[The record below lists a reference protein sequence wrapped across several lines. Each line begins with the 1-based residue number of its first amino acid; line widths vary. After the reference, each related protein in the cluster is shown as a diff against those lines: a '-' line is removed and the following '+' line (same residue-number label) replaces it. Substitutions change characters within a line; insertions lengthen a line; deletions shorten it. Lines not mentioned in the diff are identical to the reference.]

1 LRAQLLGAGFAP
13 LRAEAVRGV
22 HAPTLLMAGERS
34 PAVLLRLTDRLQELL
49 PNAERVE
56 IAGASHAMQEK
67 NAGAVNDAILGFLA
81 RQASRT
87 SR

>member
-1 LRAQLLGAGFAP
+1 M
-13 LRAEAVRGV
+13 
-22 HAPTLLMAGERS
+22 TGERS

-49 PNAERVE
+49 PNAERVG
-56 IAGASHAMQEK
+56 IAGASHAMQEE

>member
-13 LRAEAVRGV
+13 LRAEAVGGV
-22 HAPTLLMAGERS
+22 HAPALLMTGERS

-49 PNAERVE
+49 PNAERLE
-56 IAGASHAMQEK
+56 IAGASHAMQEE
-67 NAGAVNDAILGFLA
+67 NAGAVNNAILGFLA